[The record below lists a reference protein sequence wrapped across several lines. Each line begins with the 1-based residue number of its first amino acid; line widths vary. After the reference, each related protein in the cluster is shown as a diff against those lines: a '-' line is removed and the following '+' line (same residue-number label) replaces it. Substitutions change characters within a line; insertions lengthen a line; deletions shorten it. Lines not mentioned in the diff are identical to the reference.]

1 MLKVGWVQD
10 VLIFYSNFKFKLQ
23 VSKLMTELRRKFGKE
38 SRARLT
44 ISSLGKVLGKGLK
57 GSINVESVNIGGLRR
72 NLNKEFEGV
81 MDAVIDLKFATNNAK
96 VSLKDELVAIEVN
109 IGDNFEDHY
118 IELNNRLTNMYK
130 LQRNTWRTQNLTVS
144 LIDWKFIQGSRGRVR

>member
-10 VLIFYSNFKFKLQ
+10 VLIFYSNFFKLQ
-23 VSKLMTELRRKFGKE
+23 VSKLMTELRRKFEKE

-44 ISSLGKVLGKGLK
+44 ISSLGKVLGNSLK

-72 NLNKEFEGV
+72 NLNEEFEGV

-109 IGDNFEDHY
+109 IGNNVEDLY
-118 IELNNRLTNMYK
+118 IELDNKLTNMYK
-130 LQRNTWRTQNLTVS
+130 LQRSKEYLEESESDGV
-144 LIDWKFIQGSRGRVR
+144 LD

>member
-1 MLKVGWVQD
+1 MEDNKGDKKKMDLTIAKGYDHLKKMVGWVQD

-23 VSKLMTELRRKFGKE
+23 VSKLMTELRRKFEEE

-44 ISSLGKVLGKGLK
+44 IFSLGKVLGKGLK

-72 NLNKEFEGV
+72 NLKEEFEGV
-81 MDAVIDLKFATNNAK
+81 MDAVVDLKFATNDAK

-109 IGDNFEDHY
+109 IGNNFEDQY
-118 IELNNRLTNMYK
+118 IELDNKLTNC
-130 LQRNTWRTQNLTVS
+130 
-144 LIDWKFIQGSRGRVR
+144 